1 MSEPEVSPRAP
12 SAEEQQALDPRVV
25 GLWRIQALLSFASFF
40 LPVSLISGGLLLGTL
55 GVGLAS
61 VAAAGSIGLFLVV
74 LLIVQV
80 GVWPPLSYDRFRY
93 AVRDQDLWV
102 ARGVLFR
109 QQSVI
114 PHARIQHV
122 DTRQGPVERLFGLSR
137 LLVFTASGLAAD
149 GGIPGLDAAVA
160 EALRDDLAGRVGGE
174 DGL

>member
-1 MSEPEVSPRAP
+1 MSDALPAP
-12 SAEEQQALDPRVV
+12 PTPEEQQELHPRVV
-25 GLWRIQALLSFASFF
+25 NLWRLQALVSFATFF
-40 LPVSLISGGLLLGTL
+40 LPVSVVVAGGLYTVLGMGAAL
-55 GVGLAS
+55 
-61 VAAAGSIGLFLVV
+61 AAAIGSMALLLLV

-93 AVRDQDLWV
+93 AVRERDLWV

-122 DTRQGPVERLFGLSR
+122 DTRQGPLESIFGLSR
-137 LLVFTASGLAAD
+137 LLVYTASGMAAD
-149 GGIPGLDAAVA
+149 GGIPGLSTATAH
-160 EALRDDLAGRVGGE
+160 ALRDDLAGRVGGE

>member
-1 MSEPEVSPRAP
+1 MSEPRPVAP
-12 SAEEQQALDPRVV
+12 TPEEQQELDPRVV
-25 GLWRIQALLSFASFF
+25 NLWRLQALVSFATFF
-40 LPVSLISGGLLLGTL
+40 LPVALVSAGGLVTVLGM
-55 GVGLAS
+55 GVAL
-61 VAAAGSIGLFLVV
+61 AAALGSIALLLLV

-80 GVWPPLSYDRFRY
+80 GIWPPLSYDRFRY

-122 DTRQGPVERLFGLSR
+122 DTRQGPLERLFGLSR
-137 LLVFTASGLAAD
+137 LLVYTASGMAAD
-149 GGIPGLDAAVA
+149 GGIPGLDAAKA
-160 EALRDDLAGRVGGE
+160 HALRDDLAGRVGGE

>member
-1 MSEPEVSPRAP
+1 MSEPTARIPAP
-12 SAEEQQALDPRVV
+12 DEQRTLDPRVV
-25 GLWRIQALLSFASFF
+25 NLWRLQALVSFGTFFFPVALVCAGALFTVLGAGAALLAS
-40 LPVSLISGGLLLGTL
+40 LVSIGTL
-55 GVGLAS
+55 
-61 VAAAGSIGLFLVV
+61 LVV

-80 GVWPPLSYDRFRY
+80 LLWPPLSYDRFRY

-122 DTRQGPVERLFGLSR
+122 DTRQGPLERIFGLSR
-137 LLVFTASGLAAD
+137 LLVYTASGMAAD
-149 GGIPGLDAAVA
+149 GGIPGLDSATAH
-160 EALRDDLAGRVGGE
+160 ALRDDLAGRVGGE